1 MNNYEL
7 NTIRNRNKKLHILV
21 SKHFY
26 ESEHLKWCK
35 YGCIRICFYLKNEDN
50 AFVDSFDIDYFY
62 GKIRFYGSTKHYSV
76 NKVPSYIKKLWR
88 CNDFKNMI
96 LNALDETILRTEEH
110 SLMHDLLFDT
120 KMSII
125 DKSN

>member
-7 NTIRNRNKKLHILV
+7 NTIRNRNKELHIEV
-21 SKHFY
+21 SKHVY
-26 ESEHLKWCK
+26 QSELRSNK
-35 YGCIRICFYLKNEDN
+35 YGYNRICFYLKRDDN
-50 AFVDSFDIDYFY
+50 TFVDSFDIDYFY
-62 GKIRFYGSTKHYSV
+62 GQIRFYGSTKQYSV

-96 LNALDETILRTEEH
+96 LDVLDSSILHHKEN
-110 SLMHDLLFDT
+110 SFMYDLLNDT
-120 KMSII
+120 KLSII